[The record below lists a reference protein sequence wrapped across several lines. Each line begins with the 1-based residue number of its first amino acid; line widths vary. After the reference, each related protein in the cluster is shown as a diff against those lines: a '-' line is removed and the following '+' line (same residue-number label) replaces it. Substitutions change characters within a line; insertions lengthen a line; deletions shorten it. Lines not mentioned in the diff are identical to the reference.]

1 MQILNGTSFGIN
13 DDVYFSFAAGIYLK
27 QNQTIVLPW
36 DDLLIQVHLLV
47 NKKISFMENVFFFL
61 RFIKELMCVQKF
73 AKICFDLVSL
83 TGPIFI
89 YLRHLYRLAFA
100 NCYENI

>member
-13 DDVYFSFAAGIYLK
+13 DDVYFSFAVGIYLK

-47 NKKISFMENVFFFL
+47 NKKINVMDNVF
-61 RFIKELMCVQKF
+61 IF
-73 AKICFDLVSL
+73 AIYQGTYVCPKICKNR
-83 TGPIFI
+83 
-89 YLRHLYRLAFA
+89 LRSG
-100 NCYENI
+100 